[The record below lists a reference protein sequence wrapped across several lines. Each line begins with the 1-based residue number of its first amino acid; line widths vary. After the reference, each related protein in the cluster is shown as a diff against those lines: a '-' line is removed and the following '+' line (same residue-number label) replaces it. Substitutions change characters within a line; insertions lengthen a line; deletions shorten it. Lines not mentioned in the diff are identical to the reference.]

1 LDQGMFRKITLWVLL
16 LAGLNLIRRG
26 VILM

>member
-1 LDQGMFRKITLWVLL
+1 VDQAGFRRATLLLLL

-26 VILM
+26 LAG